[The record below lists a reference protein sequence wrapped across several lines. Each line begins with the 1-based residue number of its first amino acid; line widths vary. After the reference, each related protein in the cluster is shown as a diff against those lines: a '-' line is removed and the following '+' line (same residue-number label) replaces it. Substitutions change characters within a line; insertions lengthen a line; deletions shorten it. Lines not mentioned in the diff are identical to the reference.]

1 MQDRQS
7 HSPRRSAERTVIMGQ
22 AADDI
27 LDGIVCCVCGV
38 YHDKFLNEDDF
49 QGYGVPTPCKD
60 CAGQRKG
67 E

>member
-1 MQDRQS
+1 
-7 HSPRRSAERTVIMGQ
+7 MGQ